1 MAIQRA
7 SRGEPIKERLR
18 IEFLIARDGLPA
30 TVEWVHTTV
39 RIYRKAVLSNRHF
52 AHSEPYRSRF
62 IVAYLEFK
70 QWLRSAS
77 IL

>member
-7 SRGEPIKERLR
+7 SRDEPIEERSR

-39 RIYRKAVLSNRHF
+39 KIYRSAVLSNRHF

-62 IVAYLEFK
+62 IVAYLEFE

-77 IL
+77 TP

>member
-1 MAIQRA
+1 VAIERK
-7 SRGEPIKERLR
+7 SRGEPFDERSR

-30 TVEWVHTTV
+30 TVEWVHTTM

-77 IL
+77 TL

>member
-1 MAIQRA
+1 VAIQRE
-7 SRGEPIKERLR
+7 SRGEPIEDRSR

-30 TVEWVHTTV
+30 TVEWVHTTM
-39 RIYRKAVLSNRHF
+39 RIYRKAVFSNRHF

>member
-30 TVEWVHTTV
+30 TV
-39 RIYRKAVLSNRHF
+39 LSG
-52 AHSEPYRSRF
+52 E
-62 IVAYLEFK
+62 
-70 QWLRSAS
+70 
-77 IL
+77 